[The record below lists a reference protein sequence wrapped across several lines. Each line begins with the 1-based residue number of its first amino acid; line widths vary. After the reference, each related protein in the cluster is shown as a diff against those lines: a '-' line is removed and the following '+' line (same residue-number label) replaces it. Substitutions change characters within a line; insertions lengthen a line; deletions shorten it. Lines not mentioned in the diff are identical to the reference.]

1 MSGLH
6 QRDGW
11 IWKNGEWLPWR
22 EATTHLLTHSLHY
35 GMGCFEGVRAY
46 RDDNGNARLFRVHE
60 HTRRL
65 LDSAHILDLEVPWSH
80 GELIEAQSQCLV
92 RNGLTD
98 AYLKPTVF
106 LGPEGLGLRAKALSC
121 QMMVVAWDLGP
132 YVSAETAAVGLRAL
146 TSSWA
151 RHHVNISACRAKT
164 SGHYV
169 NSMLALN
176 TAVKAGFDEAI
187 MLDAEGY
194 VAEASAANVFLYRD
208 GVLHTPEVT
217 SCLQGI
223 TRDSV
228 IRLAREVLG
237 VEVQERRITRDE
249 LYIADEAFV
258 TGTAAEILPL
268 RELDGRHIGARAG
281 APGIAEP
288 IAVDSLTARL
298 QRLYRDVC
306 RGRLS
311 PATNGDRHD
320 LARYADWL
328 SLVPTDSEVDIDTDS
343 DTDSD

>member
-1 MSGLH
+1 MTPLYD
-6 QRDGW
+6 RDGW
-11 IWKNGEWLPWR
+11 LWLDGEWLPWR
-22 EATTHLLTHSLHY
+22 DARVHVLSHTLHY

-46 RDDNGNARLFRVHE
+46 AGADGTYLFRVAE

-65 LDSAHILDLEVPWSH
+65 LDSTHALDMAMPFDEAT
-80 GELIEAQSQCLV
+80 LIEAQRQCLT
-92 RNGLTD
+92 RNGLGN

-106 LGPEGLGLRAKALSC
+106 FGAEGLGLRAKGLTVHTLIA
-121 QMMVVAWDLGP
+121 AWDLGDYISP
-132 YVSAETAAVGLRAL
+132 EAASIGLRAL

-151 RHHVNISACRAKT
+151 RHHVNISLCRAKT
-164 SGHYV
+164 NGHYV

-187 MLDAEGY
+187 MLDPEGY
-194 VAEASAANVFLYRD
+194 VAEASAANVFLLRD

-228 IRLAREVLG
+228 IRLARDALGLEVR
-237 VEVQERRITRDE
+237 ERRITRDE

-281 APGIAEP
+281 APKPDAP
-288 IAVDSLTARL
+288 IAGDSVTATL
-298 QRLYRDVC
+298 QRLYRRVT
-306 RGRLS
+306 RGEL
-311 PATNGDRHD
+311 GED
-320 LARYADWL
+320 LQAFRNWL
-328 SLVPTDSEVDIDTDS
+328 TSA
-343 DTDSD
+343 